1 MKSKKVLYLKI
12 NCLVAPVCVCGI
24 SLFIM
29 RVTHLCMLSIYTFEE
44 TSLTIGYIP
53 SPSFSSAPSVK
64 IPVDSMKG
72 AGESLD
78 TGC

>member
-1 MKSKKVLYLKI
+1 
-12 NCLVAPVCVCGI
+12 
-24 SLFIM
+24 
-29 RVTHLCMLSIYTFEE
+29 MLSIYTFEE

-78 TGC
+78 TGCWKMIFAGYEHILGIFVYFEITIMNILLAVMVY